1 MMGRSMIS
9 RRQAYLGLLTGSL
22 AFSRWPSAFAR
33 SVRTPDQITHR
44 IAFGSCAFQWEA
56 QPIWSV
62 IAEREPDLFLFV
74 GDAIYGDF
82 DGKNPFTP
90 TADTLRRDWGAL
102 AAKPEFREFRA
113 QVPIMATWDNHD
125 YGSHNGGAEFPLKE
139 MTKTAF
145 LDFFDE
151 PPDSVRRKRNGI
163 YTEQTFGEPGKRVQ
177 VILLDT
183 RTFKGQPLRGLRTK
197 EEKKAAGLSGS
208 MGNYLPNA
216 DPEVRLLGPKQ
227 WQWLDRQLRKPAD
240 IRFIVSGTQIV
251 ADQKGM
257 DEWGNYPR
265 ERQRLFDLIQ
275 STGASGAIMLTGNVH
290 FAELSRYDE
299 GSYPIYDFTSSGLTH
314 TSPKY
319 AEAENSYRV
328 GNAYAGKNFGLI
340 EIDWSANPAPT
351 VTFKIEGADGQT
363 HFKHRLS
370 LEVLMAK

>member
-1 MMGRSMIS
+1 MGRSMIS
-9 RRQAYLGLLTGSL
+9 RRRVFLGLLTGSL
-22 AFSRWPSAFAR
+22 AFLHRHSAFAR
-33 SVRTPDQITHR
+33 SVWTPDQVIQR
-44 IAFGSCAFQWEA
+44 IAFGSCAFQWEE

-62 IAEREPDLFLFV
+62 IAERGPDLFLFV

-82 DGKNPFTP
+82 DGKKPFTP
-90 TADTLRRDWGAL
+90 TADTLRRDWSAL
-102 AAKPEFREFRA
+102 AAKPEFQEFRA

-145 LDFFDE
+145 LDFFEE
-151 PPDSVRRKRNGI
+151 PPDSVRRNRDGI

-183 RTFKGQPLRGLRTK
+183 RSFKAPPVRDPRTK

-208 MGNYLPNA
+208 MGNYVPNA
-216 DPEVRLLGPKQ
+216 DPEVTLLGSEQ
-227 WQWLDRQLRKPAD
+227 WLWLDRQLRKPAD

-257 DEWGNYPR
+257 DEWGNYPL
-265 ERQRLFDLIQ
+265 ERKRLFQLIQ
-275 STGASGAIMLTGNVH
+275 STGATGAIMLTGNVH

-299 GSYPIYDFTSSGLTH
+299 GPYPIYDFTSSGLTH
-314 TSPKY
+314 NNPDY
-319 AEAENSYRV
+319 AAADNPSRV
-328 GNAYAGKNFGLI
+328 GVAYADKNFGLI
-340 EIDWSANPAPT
+340 EIDWSADPAPT
-351 VTFKIEGADGQT
+351 VTFKIEGANGRT

-370 LEVLMAK
+370 LEELAVK

>member
-1 MMGRSMIS
+1 MGRSMIS
-9 RRQAYLGLLTGSL
+9 RRRAFLGLLTGSL
-22 AFSRWPSAFAR
+22 AFTHWLSALSRSAW
-33 SVRTPDQITHR
+33 TPDKTIRR
-44 IAFGSCAFQWEA
+44 IAFGSCAFQWEE

-62 IAEREPDLFLFV
+62 IAEREPDLFLFI

-82 DGKNPFTP
+82 DGKKPFTP

-102 AAKPEFREFRA
+102 AAKPEFQEFRA

-139 MTKTAF
+139 LTKTAF
-145 LDFFDE
+145 LDFFEE
-151 PPDSVRRKRNGI
+151 PPDSARRNRDGI

-183 RTFKGQPLRGLRTK
+183 RTFKAPPLRDPRTK

-208 MGNYLPNA
+208 MGNYVPNA
-216 DPEVRLLGPKQ
+216 DPEVTLLGSEQ
-227 WQWLDRQLRKPAD
+227 WLWLDRQLRKPAD

-257 DEWGNYPR
+257 DEWGNYPL
-265 ERQRLFDLIQ
+265 ERKRLFQLIQ
-275 STGASGAIMLTGNVH
+275 STGATGAIMLTGNVH

-299 GSYPIYDFTSSGLTH
+299 GPYPIYDFTSSGLTH
-314 TSPKY
+314 NNPDY
-319 AEAENSYRV
+319 AAADNPSRV
-328 GNAYAGKNFGLI
+328 GVAYADKNFGLI
-340 EIDWSANPAPT
+340 EIDWSADPAPT
-351 VTFKIEGADGQT
+351 VTFKIEGANGQT

-370 LEVLMAK
+370 LEELAVK